1 MNTASEVLSFVHGST
16 GIMLYSG
23 ARLVVRHAAFY
34 TPFRGWRHLDGVPS
48 SERPPAITGVW
59 FEGAGTVVMDHV
71 ICEGLKHCL
80 LLSDGKDATVTI
92 TNSLFMDTYQA
103 IYDRGWVTTPRTV
116 KSSVFFRN
124 DMGASLDCRTC
135 RIEGSLFLQNNIGV
149 DSRGS
154 AQYKNSAFVQNGQAV
169 YCSSWCWQLFEDL
182 LFFKNDIAYVTG
194 GGTWRDATFL
204 DNRISM
210 RIGVATNL
218 QRVNFLGSA
227 EDYHLYYTGAALY
240 DLDASS
246 ICWNTTSVEV
256 VQSKIYDAMDGSG
269 RGLVRLLNAESLPD
283 TPFQHSMFSND
294 SCAGQCGQQWYNRNW
309 SSLIGAGTGTFGF
322 FDAEGELQS
331 GQSLQDALLGGY
343 EPTADVSLNAYMLDV
358 SNLLEAVGAYQTV
371 GTTTSPLPSTSSS
384 TTTSTTTTTTTLAAQ
399 LLVGASIVMSEP
411 SWLFHDTTWR
421 AEDGVRALA
430 KQVTI
435 LPDVTLTIEGDAN
448 STAVL
453 TQET

>member
-1 MNTASEVLSFVHGST
+1 
-16 GIMLYSG
+16 MLCSG

-149 DSRGS
+149 DSRRG

-194 GGTWRDATFL
+194 GGTWIDATFL

-227 EDYHLYYTGAALY
+227 EDYHLYYTGTALY
-240 DLDASS
+240 DLEASS

-256 VQSKIYDAMDGSG
+256 VQSKIYGSG

-309 SSLIGAGTGTFGF
+309 FSLIGAGTGTFGF
-322 FDAEGELQS
+322 FDAERELQS
-331 GQSLQDALLGGY
+331 GQRLQDALLVGY
-343 EPTADVSLNAYMLDV
+343 EPTSGTSIDAYMLDV
-358 SNLLEAVGAYQTV
+358 STLLEAVGAYQA
-371 GTTTSPLPSTSSS
+371 TTA
-384 TTTSTTTTTTTLAAQ
+384 TTTL
-399 LLVGASIVMSEP
+399 
-411 SWLFHDTTWR
+411 
-421 AEDGVRALA
+421 
-430 KQVTI
+430 
-435 LPDVTLTIEGDAN
+435 TLTTTITTMPSSA
-448 STAVL
+448 S
-453 TQET
+453 QRWP